1 MRTEFHDRL
10 ESMTR
15 GLGEMCDLAG
25 QAIQHATRA
34 LLAVD
39 MAAADSVVM
48 DVDSVSRRNTRVE
61 REALVLL
68 ARQAPVA
75 RDLRAVVASLHIAAD
90 IDRMGGLAAH
100 VARTARRRHPAPAVP
115 DEMND
120 RFAEMGETAA
130 ELANGASSI
139 IMSGDPVQ
147 AMTIRSRDEAMNSA
161 NRELFAAVM
170 RSGWGHGVETAID
183 VILLGRFYERFADH
197 AVEIARRVIFRTDG
211 AHPEWSVSA

>member
-10 ESMTR
+10 ASMTCD
-15 GLGEMCDLAG
+15 LGEMCGLAG
-25 QAIQHATRA
+25 QAIQHATTA

-39 MAAADSVVM
+39 LAAAESVVS
-48 DVDSVSRRNTRVE
+48 DVNSIREWNTTVE

-75 RDLRAVVASLHIAAD
+75 RDLRAVVTSLHIAAD

-115 DEMND
+115 DEMTD
-120 RFAEMGETAA
+120 RFAEMGRTAV
-130 ELANGASSI
+130 ELASGATSI
-139 IMSGDPVQ
+139 IESGDPVQ
-147 AMTIRSRDEAMNSA
+147 AATIRSRDEAMNA
-161 NRELFAAVM
+161 LNRELFQAVTE
-170 RSGWGHGVETAID
+170 SAWSHGVEAAVD

-211 AHPEWSVSA
+211 AHPEWSASA

>member
-10 ESMTR
+10 ESMKCD
-15 GLGEMCDLAG
+15 LGGMCDLAG

-39 MAAADSVVM
+39 LAAADSVVT
-48 DVDSVSRRNTRVE
+48 DVSSIRQWNNRVE

-100 VARTARRRHPAPAVP
+100 VASTARRRHPASALP
-115 DEMND
+115 DEMKD
-120 RFAEMGETAA
+120 RFAEMGRTAV
-130 ELANGASSI
+130 ELAGGASSI
-139 IMSGDPVQ
+139 IASGDPVQ
-147 AMTIRSRDEAMNSA
+147 ATTIRSRDEAMNSL
-161 NRELFAAVM
+161 NRELFRAVTG
-170 RSGWGHGVETAID
+170 SAWSHGVEAAVD

-211 AHPEWSVSA
+211 AHPQWSASA

>member
-10 ESMTR
+10 ESMTCD
-15 GLGEMCDLAG
+15 LGEMCDLAG

-39 MAAADSVVM
+39 LAAAESVVT
-48 DVDSVSRRNTRVE
+48 DVNSIRQWNTRAE
-61 REALVLL
+61 REAVVLL

-100 VARTARRRHPAPAVP
+100 VARTARRRHPSPALP
-115 DEMND
+115 DEMKD
-120 RFAEMGETAA
+120 RFAEMGRTAV
-130 ELANGASSI
+130 ELASGASSI
-139 IMSGDPVQ
+139 IESGDPVQ
-147 AMTIRSRDEAMNSA
+147 ATTIRSRDEAMNSL
-161 NRELFAAVM
+161 NRELFRAVTG
-170 RSGWGHGVETAID
+170 SAWSHGVEPAVD

-211 AHPEWSVSA
+211 AHPQWSASA